1 MAGAG
6 DNHNIRGDKL
16 KSYLDRIEKLNEDKA
31 EIQADITLLYAD
43 AKANGFDTKALR
55 KLIALRQK
63 DKTEREEEQA
73 TLELYDSILG
83 TGIFG

>member
-6 DNHNIRGDKL
+6 DNHNIQGDKL

-63 DKTEREEEQA
+63 DKTEREEAQA